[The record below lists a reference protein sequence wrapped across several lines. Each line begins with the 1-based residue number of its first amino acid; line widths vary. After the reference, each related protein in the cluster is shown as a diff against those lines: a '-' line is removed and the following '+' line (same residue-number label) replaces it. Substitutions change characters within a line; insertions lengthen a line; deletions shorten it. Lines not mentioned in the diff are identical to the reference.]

1 MKSYVF
7 TVDGVEYRRIHV
19 LSLKRSFAVLDGENA
34 GRMMEGSMQRDLIGT
49 YYNYSLVID
58 PDDTDP
64 EEYDALYEIL
74 SAPVKSHTVSAAA
87 EGQQG
92 RGREIRRAGGGDEG
106 VLLRPGGDVLVDDA
120 YAHSAGLL
128 WGSIETKFTDRLS
141 HRFCPLKI
149 SSSSSSPLAT

>member
-19 LSLKRSFAVLDGENA
+19 LSLKRSFSVLDGENA

-74 SAPVKSHTVSAAA
+74 SAPVKSHTVSFPY
-87 EGQQG
+87 G
-92 RGREIRRAGGGDEG
+92 R
-106 VLLRPGGDVLVDDA
+106 DVLTLEA
-120 YAHSAGLL
+120 YVANGEDELL
-128 WGSIETKFTDRLS
+128 DIFNGQNRWDNLTINFVSMEPQR
-141 HRFCPLKI
+141 RP
-149 SSSSSSPLAT
+149 AE